1 MQALIEAIHKI
12 LGFIERSFGLMAGLV
27 IMGLMV
33 VVCAEV
39 VGRSA
44 FNHPIRGSIDIVSQM
59 MAIAAAGGIPYT
71 QSKFGNVRM
80 TILTGRLENRPR
92 WLAEVLTYAVA
103 AWAVWVLMQ
112 GSTGFLERA
121 WRSGADTAEIHIPT
135 WIGISFVTVSLSL
148 LLARL
153 VLQLIESL
161 RLLAR
166 PRASSLVFGITR
178 PATAALN
185 ADKG

>member
-1 MQALIEAIHKI
+1 
-12 LGFIERSFGLMAGLV
+12 
-27 IMGLMV
+27 
-33 VVCAEV
+33 
-39 VGRSA
+39 
-44 FNHPIRGSIDIVSQM
+44 
-59 MAIAAAGGIPYT
+59 
-71 QSKFGNVRM
+71 
-80 TILTGRLENRPR
+80 
-92 WLAEVLTYAVA
+92 VLTYAVA

-135 WIGISFVTVSLSL
+135 WIGIGFVTVSLSL

-153 VLQLIESL
+153 LLARLLLQLIESL

-166 PRASSLVFGITR
+166 PRAASLVFGIDR